1 MSESLANN
9 ETVAKIVEVVD
20 EYKDHP
26 AVVNVLEKVRGK
38 LLEKAQKLEDEHSLF
53 MVLRVTMEAIE
64 VEKIKD
70 MNKRQIAET
79 ILKELINEAEMSDD
93 KKEIC
98 VNLVNCGAIGD
109 TINLVVSATK
119 GELELNKKTRKNLLS
134 CLGKCISSAN
144 N

>member
-1 MSESLANN
+1 MSKSLANN

-26 AVVNVLEKVRGK
+26 AVINVLEKVKGK
-38 LLEKAQKLEDEHSLF
+38 LLEKAEKLEDEHSLF

-64 VEKIKD
+64 LEKIKD
-70 MNKRQIAET
+70 MNKKQIAET
-79 ILKELINEAEMSDD
+79 ILKELVNESEMSDE
-93 KKEIC
+93 KKQIC
-98 VNLVNCGAIGD
+98 LNLINSGAIGD

-119 GELELNKKTRKNLLS
+119 GELELNKKTKKKLLK
-134 CLGKCISSAN
+134 CLGKCITSAN